1 MDESNNKESNQ
12 SPGDRELSSRIR
24 QIFPDDSVAEKIV
37 RLTTTERPFGWGK
50 KSTAT
55 YYNRRCGERMREVID
70 KMLTSQEAILYPYET
85 FCSNGMSKDTLYN
98 LVNQSILYVRE
109 RLDTPDHKYEN
120 WYGSVEV
127 SRSKEKKGVYI
138 YFKAN
143 SFPLASDG
151 SELLPRMVIPTT
163 EQRVWEREMDEWLE
177 SENTT
182 PFVRERLVL
191 SAEEV
196 ARLKAQFAGLKDT
209 VMSSIDASSIRLI
222 RVSP

>member
-1 MDESNNKESNQ
+1 MSDEQNQ
-12 SPGDRELSSRIR
+12 SPEDKELSSRIR

-70 KMLTSQEAILYPYET
+70 KMLSSQEAILYPYEM

-98 LVNQSILYVRE
+98 MVNQSILYVRE

-120 WYGSVEV
+120 WYQSIDVN
-127 SRSKEKKGVYI
+127 RSKEKKGVYI
-138 YFKAN
+138 CFKKN
-143 SFPLASDG
+143 SFPLAPDG

-177 SENTT
+177 SENIT
-182 PFVRERLVL
+182 PFVRDRLVL
-191 SAEEV
+191 STEEV